1 MKLLE
6 KIKNFKWGYVF
17 VFFINAII
25 SIFLFSFNNA
35 SLNALAISIGVI
47 VIIGAIVLAFL
58 TLASTARGFSFG
70 VKMCFSV
77 LMLIAGIVVII
88 ARTATI
94 NVMVGIFALAMI
106 IDGSFKFHTA
116 AMSKRFKLW
125 CWVLLLVLSTILIAG
140 GYITIEWLT
149 IENTIT
155 VYVLGI
161 LFAIDSIANLF
172 SAFYISAYEKNSE
185 EQIKEKVY
193 AEIDEEAKEAE
204 NYEEIDLSF
213 R

>member
-77 LMLIAGIVVII
+77 LMLISGIVVII

>member
-35 SLNALAISIGVI
+35 SLNALAISIGV

-77 LMLIAGIVVII
+77 LMLISGIVVII